1 MKKILFLICLTVN
14 ILYAGLYDYEYNVN
28 SQINKPSPKLSNKLM
43 YGEFEKIIRFEPL
56 IFDKTTNNLKSISS
70 DELDKIVDIIEKYK
84 KRKPIVTIIGYRKH
98 IETHNEKII
107 RKSSFSYSNLF
118 PDSMMGYDNSDD
130 SFSYAKTIKKYLED
144 KDINKDILVTET
156 RRGDEKSFTEGIQKG
171 KELNYRVMVSIYIPF
186 EKLKPKPKKIKLID
200 LIIYY
205 PNDSAIISKNQIS
218 KVKKFAKFLKKYP
231 QFDAKITGYTSSA
244 APSNYNENLSI
255 RRAVGVVEML
265 KKFGI
270 NPKRLSV
277 LGKGER
283 GLFFTKDNKESP
295 EKSRRVEAKP
305 YKNGK

>member
-1 MKKILFLICLTVN
+1 MKKILFLICFMID

-28 SQINKPSPKLSNKLM
+28 SQTNKPSSKLSNHLM
-43 YGEFEKIIRFEPL
+43 YGKFEKIIRFEPL
-56 IFDKTTNNLKSISS
+56 IFDKTTKNLKSISS
-70 DELDKIVDIIEKYK
+70 DELDKIVDTVKKYQ
-84 KRKPIVTIIGYRKH
+84 KRKPIVTMIGYRKH

-118 PDSMMGYDNSDD
+118 PDSTMGYDTKDD

-144 KDINKDILVTET
+144 KGINKDFLIAET
-156 RRGDEKSFTEGIQKG
+156 RRGDEKSFTEGIKKG

-186 EKLKPKPKKIKLID
+186 KKPKPKKIKLID

-218 KVKKFAKFLKKYP
+218 KVKKFAEFLKKYP

-295 EKSRRVEAKP
+295 EKSRRVEAKL